1 MRKIFV
7 GILIFLIVIAVLHV
21 GLFAFINL
29 KGKDILTSQIEEK
42 IGIKPKIGSLS
53 LHFPFMLTIDDFDLG
68 NLSFAKANIS
78 VRSFNPIS
86 SSLKLNKV
94 YIDKLHLE
102 VIREKN
108 KVAVD
113 PVYQR
118 SISKVKPARDK
129 DDGKLSQEKDSS
141 RPKPKKDMAKE
152 MTIEIKDF
160 YLKDSE
166 LRYIDKNQKPV
177 IDLILSELN
186 LKITDFNYP
195 KFTKF
200 NIDFDSS
207 LKTEKEV
214 LKNLITASG
223 WVDYFNRNMD
233 ISLKVNSFRYSAFSK
248 FYPSVWQHQNL
259 GLEKAILSL
268 DSKIIAEENN
278 LIIDN
283 LLSLEEVEFIK
294 ISEENQKE
302 LSRQRLIKT
311 VIGLLKDKN
320 GKSQIRLKLK
330 TKMDAPQIDLNVLGK
345 GLQESVPL
353 GPKFITEQIIY
364 KAGDIAKEGVTKPEK
379 IPQNTIETTIDAIKN
394 TVDKFKDIFE
404 DQKN

>member
-1 MRKIFV
+1 MRKIFM
-7 GILIFLIVIAVLHV
+7 GILIFLIVIAVLHI

-29 KGKDILTSQIEEK
+29 KGKDILASRIEEK

-53 LHFPFMLTIDDFDLG
+53 LHFPFMLTIDDFSLG
-68 NLSFAKANIS
+68 TLSFAKANIS

-86 SSLKLNKV
+86 PSLKLNKV
-94 YIDKLHLE
+94 HIDKLHLE
-102 VIREKN
+102 IIKEKG

-118 SISKVKPARDK
+118 SIDKAKPARDK
-129 DDGKLSQEKDSS
+129 DDDKLSQEKDSS

-186 LKITDFNYP
+186 LKITNFNYP

-200 NIDFDSS
+200 NINFDSS
-207 LKTEKEV
+207 LKMEKEV
-214 LKNLITASG
+214 LKDLITANG
-223 WVDYFNRNMD
+223 WIDYFNRNMD
-233 ISLKVNSFRYSAFSK
+233 MILRVNSFRYSAFSD
-248 FYPSVWQHQNL
+248 FYPSVWRHQNL
-259 GLEKAILSL
+259 GLKKAILSL
-268 DSKIIAEENN
+268 NSKIIAEENN
-278 LIIDN
+278 LTIDN

-311 VIGLLKDKN
+311 VIGLLKDEN

-330 TKMDAPQIDLNVLGK
+330 TKMDTPQIDLDVLGK
-345 GLQESVPL
+345 GLKESVPL